1 MVPKEFQFKI
11 EENQLPFESQI
22 GVVKKME
29 TNMVRMG
36 RFDAVP
42 SQGWKSMNL
51 VPSSG
56 IQRNLRTLILFNKR
70 RRLLAAILIS
80 KVMRIKKKEE
90 VIYPISR
97 KKRI

>member
-42 SQGWKSMNL
+42 SQG
-51 VPSSG
+51 
-56 IQRNLRTLILFNKR
+56 
-70 RRLLAAILIS
+70 
-80 KVMRIKKKEE
+80 
-90 VIYPISR
+90 
-97 KKRI
+97 